1 MWKEVRLSQQW
12 DVWHL
17 VEARDAEK
25 YPIMHRSASCNK
37 ELTDTEC

>member
-1 MWKEVRLSQQW
+1 MWKEVRLFQQW

-17 VEARDAEK
+17 AEARDTDK
-25 YPIMHRSASCNK
+25 YPTRHREASCNK